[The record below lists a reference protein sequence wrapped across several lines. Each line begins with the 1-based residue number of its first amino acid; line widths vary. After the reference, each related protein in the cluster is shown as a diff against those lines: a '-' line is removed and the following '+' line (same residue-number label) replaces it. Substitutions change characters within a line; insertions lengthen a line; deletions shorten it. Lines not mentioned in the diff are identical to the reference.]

1 MMPQNITVYIWLST
15 QHSIWS
21 QDSYIII
28 YAMTNHEYHCTD
40 THHTCNRLS
49 YIAHLLTLWCFT
61 WHLIF
66 ILTLL
71 ANLARFKNLISV
83 LYSEA
88 NFLPTHYEILHLILN
103 VFLHWRVKLENM
115 QLLPISVLS
124 LYVKPQ
130 NSSCQTCCRLGSRD
144 LYPGDQN
151 VLKTVSVELNVC
163 ISQGIVEV
171 SDRDGFFGNLS
182 VKTVWNR
189 STFADITSKSRVP
202 HFFLRHGVYTLIE
215 NDCLKDD
222 SSNRLVFRFS
232 DFHLIVI
239 VIRNGIERL

>member
-71 ANLARFKNLISV
+71 DNLARFKNLISV

-103 VFLHWRVKLENM
+103 VFLHCRVKLENM

-163 ISQGIVEV
+163 ISQGSRSVWQRRFLWEPV
-171 SDRDGFFGNLS
+171 SENGLKSVYICRHYEQKSSALFFSETRCIYSNWKWLS
-182 VKTVWNR
+182 KGWQQ
-189 STFADITSKSRVP
+189 
-202 HFFLRHGVYTLIE
+202 
-215 NDCLKDD
+215 
-222 SSNRLVFRFS
+222 
-232 DFHLIVI
+232 
-239 VIRNGIERL
+239 